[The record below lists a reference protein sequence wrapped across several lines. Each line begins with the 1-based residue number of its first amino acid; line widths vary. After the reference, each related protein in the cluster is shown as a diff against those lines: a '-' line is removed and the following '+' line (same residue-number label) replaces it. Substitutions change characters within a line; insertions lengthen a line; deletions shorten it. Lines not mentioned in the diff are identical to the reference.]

1 MNDPWPL
8 FVLLNQLIHNE
19 SITTGALNTVG
30 RFLVNMT
37 RGQEPTIQNSN
48 PSESVPDAIL
58 TLSKTVLGQNVTKT
72 IEPLIKGTII
82 LDDNR
87 YGDDEIKKNRKKIV
101 KKDVQQAQLSKPK
114 QDNDVASVETTT
126 SLLSV
131 TSVQPGK
138 KFIF

>member
-1 MNDPWPL
+1 M
-8 FVLLNQLIHNE
+8 
-19 SITTGALNTVG
+19 G

-72 IEPLIKGTII
+72 IEPLIKGTVV

-87 YGDDEIKKNRKKIV
+87 FADEEIKKNRKKIV
-101 KKDVQQAQLSKPK
+101 KKDVQQAQQSKPK
-114 QDNDVASVETTT
+114 QDNGVASVETTT

-138 KFIF
+138 KNLFF